1 MMSLQWIHV
10 WLVIVGLGL
19 TAETAWGQALE
30 ERNIDTPPNQSETP
44 TPANAPVADVQ
55 AARELIVQQTNE
67 FRQQHGFEA
76 VKTDPRLMQTAQDF
90 AEFMA
95 RTNKY
100 GHTADGQRP
109 GQRATGHGYD
119 YCIIAENIAYQYNPA
134 GITTEKLAD
143 RFVTGWKNSR
153 EHRKNMLDPDVTET
167 GVGVAYSQES
177 GAYFAVQMFGRPKAK
192 DYQFQVT
199 NRSDQTVRYTVA
211 AQDSQRT
218 FTLPPRV
225 TRTHQRCRPSKVDFA
240 WTDRHEALEPGA
252 NAHYVVVAKP
262 AGKLEVQKQ

>member
-1 MMSLQWIHV
+1 MALQWLVV
-10 WLVIVGLGL
+10 WLVLGGLGL
-19 TAETAWGQALE
+19 MGETAWGQARE
-30 ERNIDTPPNQSETP
+30 ERNVDNPPDQASQQ
-44 TPANAPVADVQ
+44 TPASAPLADVQ
-55 AARELIVQQTNE
+55 AAREMIVQKTNE
-67 FRQQHGFEA
+67 FRKQHGLET

-109 GQRATGHGYD
+109 SQRASAHGYD

-134 GITTEKLAD
+134 GISTEKLAEG
-143 RFVTGWKNSR
+143 FVTGWKNSR

-167 GVGVAYSQES
+167 GVGAAHSQES
-177 GAYFAVQMFGRPKAK
+177 GAYFAVQLFGRPRSK
-192 DYQFQVT
+192 DYEFQIT

-211 AQDSQRT
+211 AKDAQRT

-225 TRTHQRCRPSKVDFA
+225 TRTHQRCRPSQLDFA
-240 WTDRHEALEPGA
+240 WTDRQESLTPTP

-262 AGKLEVQKQ
+262 SGQLELQKQ